1 MAVPTPSPKEFPK
14 PVDTPTADY
23 YEGVEVTVPPIKV
36 YTLQMSTNPLHEKK
50 GWYICKEGRSG
61 IAIGG
66 VDFIGEDPINVE
78 EAVDPTTSQAVVETQ
93 IRIDDVGNVGD

>member
-1 MAVPTPSPKEFPK
+1 MAVPIPSPKEFPK
-14 PVDTPTADY
+14 PEGAPTSEY

-36 YTLQMSTNPLHEKK
+36 YTLQMSTNPLHNNK

-61 IAIGG
+61 IDITG
-66 VDFIGEDPINVE
+66 VDFKGEDPINVE
-78 EAVDPTTSQAVVETQ
+78 EGMDPTTSREFVETQ